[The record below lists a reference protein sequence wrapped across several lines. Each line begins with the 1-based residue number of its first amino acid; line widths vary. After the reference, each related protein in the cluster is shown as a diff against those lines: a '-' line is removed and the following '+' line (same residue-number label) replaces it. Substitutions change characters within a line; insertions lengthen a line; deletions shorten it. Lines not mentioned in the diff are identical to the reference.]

1 VKKADGSSGSLR
13 LGTAEQFRW
22 LHGIVKTVL
31 ILNLID
37 ALFTLLWIFSGL
49 AREAN
54 PFLEQLVIENPVTF
68 AIAKLTLVGMGS
80 LLLWRL
86 RERASAVIG
95 IFVAFLAYYLVLLWH
110 IRFLGLLVGA
120 WLVP

>member
-1 VKKADGSSGSLR
+1 MSESKTSLR
-13 LGTAEQFRW
+13 LGTEEHFRW
-22 LHGIVKTVL
+22 LHGIVKAVL

-37 ALFTLLWIFSGL
+37 ALFTLLWISGGL

-54 PFLEQLVIENPVTF
+54 PFLDQLVIENPVTF
-68 AIAKLTLVGMGS
+68 AIAKLALVGMGS
-80 LLLWRL
+80 LLLWRF
-86 RERASAVIG
+86 RHRGSAVIA